1 MTRKVLIF
9 WEGFPVCGLL
19 VSELLTKTG
28 LEIDLYSTRPS
39 VPFSNFFTEYGIC
52 PKVIAENEV
61 IDLDPTQFD
70 LIVITGWSNKNWL
83 SFAKIAR
90 KSGVKTCVVVDNN
103 LRFSL
108 RQIFGAIY
116 FRLFLRKYFTFSY
129 CPGYLSK
136 MLMTIFGMPRSNIII
151 GNYGAHSSVFNYDPV
166 QKKREEFIVV
176 GQLIERKGISELL
189 AAYEEYRNL
198 GGKWEL
204 RLIGSGDLREKVQE
218 FKMRCEGFIFE
229 DFLQPT
235 EVAARLK
242 VAKVLILPSRLEH
255 WGTIVCEAAACGT
268 GLLLSDKVGSV
279 PDMLLP
285 GVNGLTFRSGD
296 YKSLRI
302 AMQKISAQSE
312 DWFAMASQ
320 ISQRIASTR
329 TEDTYANAIRFM
341 LDD

>member
-1 MTRKVLIF
+1 
-9 WEGFPVCGLL
+9 
-19 VSELLTKTG
+19 
-28 LEIDLYSTRPS
+28 
-39 VPFSNFFTEYGIC
+39 
-52 PKVIAENEV
+52 
-61 IDLDPTQFD
+61 
-70 LIVITGWSNKNWL
+70 
-83 SFAKIAR
+83 
-90 KSGVKTCVVVDNN
+90 
-103 LRFSL
+103 
-108 RQIFGAIY
+108 
-116 FRLFLRKYFTFSY
+116 
-129 CPGYLSK
+129 
-136 MLMTIFGMPRSNIII
+136 
-151 GNYGAHSSVFNYDPV
+151 
-166 QKKREEFIVV
+166 
-176 GQLIERKGISELL
+176 L